1 MAEAWTIEHA
11 TTLDLGDSSAPI
23 TEVEVLLVA
32 GRVAVV
38 AAASD
43 DGSAQ
48 VEVSEISGGPLTAT
62 LDAGKLRISHPK
74 AAKEG
79 WLEKLRKPWTDL
91 SAVVSITA
99 PRAAKVTLSTVSAET
114 LVAGMAAPVKLKT
127 VSAELAVDQVTGNVE
142 AKSVSGALEV
152 RELRGDLVANT
163 VSGDVTVHARAL
175 PHLTA
180 KTVSGDVTVD
190 LADADAGSATTSE
203 QDAKTV
209 SGSVTVRIPAGTGY
223 LVTSKS
229 VSGDLV
235 AGTERVG
242 KQPGQSKGTL
252 RHGNEA
258 VKLTAGTLSGDVTVL
273 HATDQAAPSS
283 EPAA

>member
-23 TEVEVLLVA
+23 ESVEVQLVA

-38 AAASD
+38 AANSD

-62 LDAGKLRISHPK
+62 LENGALRISHPK
-74 AAKEG
+74 TAKDG
-79 WLEKLRKPWTDL
+79 WLEKLRKPWTDM

-99 PRAAKVTLSTVSAET
+99 PQGARVSLSTVSAET
-114 LVAGMAAPVKLKT
+114 LVAGMTAPVHLKT
-127 VSAELAVDQVTGNVE
+127 VSAELAVDAVTGNID
-142 AKSVSGALEV
+142 AKTVSGSLEV
-152 RELRGDLVANT
+152 RELRGELVANT

-175 PHLTA
+175 PHLSA
-180 KTVSGDVTVD
+180 KTVSGDVTID
-190 LADADAGSATTSE
+190 LADADAGVGLRSE
-203 QDAKTV
+203 QNAKTV
-209 SGSVTVRIPAGTGY
+209 SGSVTVRLPAGAGY
-223 LVTSKS
+223 LVNSKS

-235 AGTERVG
+235 AGGERVG

-252 RHGNEA
+252 RYGNEA
-258 VKLTAGTLSGDVTVL
+258 VQLNAGTMSGDVTVL
-273 HATDQAAPSS
+273 HATESAAPSS
-283 EPAA
+283 DPAA